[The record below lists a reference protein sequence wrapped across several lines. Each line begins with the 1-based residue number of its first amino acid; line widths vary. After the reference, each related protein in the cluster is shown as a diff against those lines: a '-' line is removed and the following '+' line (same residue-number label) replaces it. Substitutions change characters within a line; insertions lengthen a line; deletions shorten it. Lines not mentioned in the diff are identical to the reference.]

1 MGIEYKGEG
10 GKEKVPANIEFLDET
25 RDIAGVVAGRLWW
38 WVENLISKITKL
50 WRARKNMTGRVKKF
64 GETLRFRVASAKRQN
79 QYPYPSFHFFLPST
93 PLPFS

>member
-25 RDIAGVVAGRLWW
+25 RDIAGVA
-38 WVENLISKITKL
+38 

-93 PLPFS
+93 PLPSS